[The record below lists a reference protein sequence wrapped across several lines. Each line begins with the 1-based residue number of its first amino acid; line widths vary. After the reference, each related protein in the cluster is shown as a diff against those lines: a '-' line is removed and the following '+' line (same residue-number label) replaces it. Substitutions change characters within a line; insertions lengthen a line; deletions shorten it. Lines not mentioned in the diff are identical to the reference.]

1 MPSTSSTTESIFDPT
16 AASLL
21 VLDPTPKIRQ
31 NSKGVSKN
39 RRAHAV
45 KRKYV
50 KKSDLVSSNNDVGS
64 LNSLD
69 SEKRCLSI
77 GEKVN
82 EMEEKGKKEEAEGKR
97 KCEGETIEVSESSD
111 GVDEVLSRLE
121 ELQLGVEEPEL
132 SEQQLR
138 INDQLQED
146 EVINSVN
153 LRMPRNFSVLSF
165 MGTYIY
171 ILLSLLCEFFEHV
184 KALLECFHRL

>member
-1 MPSTSSTTESIFDPT
+1 M
-16 AASLL
+16 
-21 VLDPTPKIRQ
+21 
-31 NSKGVSKN
+31 
-39 RRAHAV
+39 
-45 KRKYV
+45 
-50 KKSDLVSSNNDVGS
+50 GS